1 MESSVRTPRDGPLR
15 AIVAD
20 DDTFVRRI
28 VKETLQSAGITV
40 IAEAR
45 TGREAVELVLHYRP
59 DVVLMDVVMPELD
72 GIAATRRILK
82 ELPDQAVVLLTGSDD
97 EDLVILGLRAGAVG
111 FLTKDLHLEGLPR
124 ALAGAVSGE
133 GVISRVLARR
143 LIGHVRKVP
152 ELGSGMRPITS
163 PLTGREWEVV
173 DLLTAGKSTEE
184 MAEALVISTE
194 TVRSHVKSILKKLKV
209 SSRAEAVVI
218 AERMR
223 DHLD

>member
-1 MESSVRTPRDGPLR
+1 MEASKPTLRHGPLR

-20 DDTFVRRI
+20 DDTFARRI
-28 VKETLQSAGITV
+28 VKETLQAAGITV

-45 TGREAVELVLHYRP
+45 NGHEAVELVLYYRP
-59 DVVLMDVVMPELD
+59 DIVVMDIVMPELD

-82 ELPDQAVVLLTGSDD
+82 QLPDQAVVLLTGSDD
-97 EDLVILGLRAGAVG
+97 DLGILGLRSGAVG
-111 FLTKDLHLEGLPR
+111 FLTKDLDLEGLPR

-143 LIGHVRKVP
+143 LIEHVRKVP
-152 ELGSGMRPITS
+152 ELGSGMRPIKS

-173 DLLTAGKSTEE
+173 DLLAAGKSTEQ
-184 MAEALVISTE
+184 MAEALVVSTE
-194 TVRSHVKSILKKLKV
+194 TVRSHVKSILKKLNV

-223 DHLD
+223 DGLD